1 MSAELRMTLFFS
13 VNQRRFGDSAVNS
26 VILNPFF
33 EFFEFFEFF
42 QLLFVTEAL
51 LLLRYTSVVNGRR
64 HPTAATGWLGLG
76 ALVEPK
82 CETGLRIGIQKILSF
97 AGLMHT
103 IHSGTGSL

>member
-33 EFFEFFEFF
+33 EFFEFF

-64 HPTAATGWLGLG
+64 HPTGWLGLG

-82 CETGLRIGIQKILSF
+82 CETGLRIGIQKIRLSF

-103 IHSGTGSL
+103 IIHSGTGSL